1 VRNSYAGRE
10 SITPFCSDPIRQQG
24 TMTQRISFYCADAVG
39 GREQEPNMSLLF
51 WYLPF
56 IILSGAYE
64 SVYSRGEGSAKQE

>member
-1 VRNSYAGRE
+1 
-10 SITPFCSDPIRQQG
+10 
-24 TMTQRISFYCADAVG
+24 MTQRISFYCADAVG

-64 SVYSRGEGSAKQE
+64 LVFARRRKREAGVSGATMEMH